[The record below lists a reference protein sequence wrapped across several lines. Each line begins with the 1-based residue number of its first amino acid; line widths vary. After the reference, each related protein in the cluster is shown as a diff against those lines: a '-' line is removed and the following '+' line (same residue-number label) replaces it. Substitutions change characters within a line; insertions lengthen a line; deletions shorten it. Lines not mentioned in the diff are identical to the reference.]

1 MPRTRKGA
9 DSETTPKDRYRIE
22 AVDRALHV
30 LELLA
35 ERPGLR
41 VTDLAELMG
50 VSKALAFRLLHTLEL
65 RDYVRRDPQ
74 HRSNTLGFRVLHLAE
89 KVEAEN
95 LLIRATAPLMDALAE
110 LCREDVNLYVRTG
123 LTAVCVASRAS
134 PHQVRMFAEVGR
146 ENMLHAGGSSTV
158 LLAYAPDDIQ
168 HAVLTS
174 EMRLYTPSTLVDPAK
189 LRQRLNE
196 VRASGFHVSRADV
209 DEAGFSIAAPVFG
222 HDDSIAAAVSIA
234 GALTRLTEESQRAH
248 IDMVR
253 DYARRMSRKL
263 GGTHRQ

>member
-1 MPRTRKGA
+1 MPKTRKAAEGEA
-9 DSETTPKDRYRIE
+9 KPKDRYRID
-22 AVDRALHV
+22 AVDRALQM

-41 VTDLAELMG
+41 VTDLAELMN

-65 RDYVRRDPQ
+65 RDYVRRDPH
-74 HRSNTLGFRVLHLAE
+74 HRSNALGFRVLHLAE

-95 LLIRATAPLMDALAE
+95 LLIRATAPLMDAVAE
-110 LCREDVNLYVRTG
+110 LSREDVNLYVRTG
-123 LTAVCVASRAS
+123 QTAVCIASRAS

-158 LLAYAPDDIQ
+158 LLAYAPEEVQ
-168 HAVLTS
+168 RTVLGG
-174 EMRLYTPSTLVDPAK
+174 ELRLYTPSTLVDPAR

-196 VRASGFHVSRADV
+196 VRTNGFHISRADV

-222 HDDSIAAAVSIA
+222 HDDTIAAALSIA
-234 GALTRLTEESQRAH
+234 GALNRLTEDAQQAH
-248 IDMVR
+248 VDLVR
-253 DYARRMSRKL
+253 QYARRMSKRI
-263 GGTHRQ
+263 GASQ